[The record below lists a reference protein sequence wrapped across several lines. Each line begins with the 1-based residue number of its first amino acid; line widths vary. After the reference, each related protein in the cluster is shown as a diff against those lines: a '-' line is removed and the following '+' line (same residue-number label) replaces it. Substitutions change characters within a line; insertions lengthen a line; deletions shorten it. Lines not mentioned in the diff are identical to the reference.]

1 MLVVLALGGGLLVA
15 WLFHL
20 LRVPDVAG
28 LVLYGVLVGPL
39 WHLIQIRPDSV
50 GVVNLLSLG
59 AAFILFLGG
68 RQISLTLLNRV
79 KWTVSRLAT
88 FGVAITIVILLIV
101 THLVLGT
108 AWSVSL
114 GIAITM
120 ANTDPATIIPVMQR
134 VGVKPLLR
142 ITVETEAAFNDV
154 MSVLI
159 LTVMVMLTHHGVTS
173 SGFLITV
180 AGLAVAVAG
189 GLGVGRIARYL
200 EPRLAGHSV
209 WLSWLLIVLTPVV
222 VFFMAQT
229 FGGAGLLAPFVAG
242 IGSGSPKFG
251 DSALPVEKL
260 LSTGIRVVIFVLTGA
275 LLPLP
280 LMLHHWLILLTV
292 TVALMVVARPLTV
305 WAATFSLPSEIWHR
319 RDRLFMMW
327 VRETG
332 VISLVLAMNLGQ
344 AYPQYAH
351 MILAVVAMSVV
362 VTVAVQATTTGWV
375 ARKLRVT

>member
-1 MLVVLALGGGLLVA
+1 MEHVGHRNQGPGRNLGARIEERGGLLVA

-142 ITVETEAAFNDV
+142 ITVETEPPTVRRPMPAR
-154 MSVLI
+154 
-159 LTVMVMLTHHGVTS
+159 LT
-173 SGFLITV
+173 
-180 AGLAVAVAG
+180 
-189 GLGVGRIARYL
+189 
-200 EPRLAGHSV
+200 
-209 WLSWLLIVLTPVV
+209 W
-222 VFFMAQT
+222 
-229 FGGAGLLAPFVAG
+229 FGMP
-242 IGSGSPKFG
+242 
-251 DSALPVEKL
+251 
-260 LSTGIRVVIFVLTGA
+260 
-275 LLPLP
+275 
-280 LMLHHWLILLTV
+280 LLTS
-292 TVALMVVARPLTV
+292 
-305 WAATFSLPSEIWHR
+305 FSSRVP
-319 RDRLFMMW
+319 
-327 VRETG
+327 
-332 VISLVLAMNLGQ
+332 
-344 AYPQYAH
+344 
-351 MILAVVAMSVV
+351 
-362 VTVAVQATTTGWV
+362 TT
-375 ARKLRVT
+375 RHKS